1 MPDFTI
7 RTAKRSDLGALAALE
22 ERVFSSDRLSPRSF
36 RRLSVSPGAALR
48 VAAGEDGIAG
58 YGLVFVRAN
67 SRIARLYSIAVHPER
82 RGLGLA
88 RRLLADAERQARR
101 RGCRA
106 LRLEVREDNPAAI
119 RLYERAGYRPIGR
132 VAGYY
137 ADGMAALRYE
147 KDLGADA
154 EEDRSPDDAG
164 PISPY
169 MSARRRGHRRPLH
182 GRRIPLP
189 ISQPRQP
196 ACRLTASTDALPP
209 RRHYRDRGL

>member
-36 RRLSVSPGAALR
+36 RRLVASPGAALR
-48 VAAGEDGIAG
+48 VAVDADGLAG

-67 SRIARLYSIAVHPER
+67 SRIARLYSLAVDPAR

-88 RRLLADAERQARR
+88 GRLLDDAGRQARR

-106 LRLEVREDNPAAI
+106 LRLEVRADNPVAI

-132 VAGYY
+132 VPDYY
-137 ADGMAALRYE
+137 ADGATALRYE
-147 KDLGADA
+147 KDLGAEA
-154 EEDRSPDDAG
+154 KEDRSPDDAG
-164 PISPY
+164 PISAY
-169 MSARRRGHRRPLH
+169 MSARRSGLRRPPY
-182 GRRIPLP
+182 GRRISLT
-189 ISQPRQP
+189 ISLPRQP
-196 ACRLTASTDALPP
+196 ACRIAASTGAPPP
-209 RRHYRDRGL
+209 RRYHRDRGL